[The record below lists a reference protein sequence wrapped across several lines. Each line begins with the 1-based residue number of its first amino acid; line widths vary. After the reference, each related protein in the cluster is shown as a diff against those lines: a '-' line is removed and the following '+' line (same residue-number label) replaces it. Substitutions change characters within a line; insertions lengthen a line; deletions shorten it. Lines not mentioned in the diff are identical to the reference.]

1 MTQDNAIVV
10 VVDDDVSVQRGLS
23 RLIRS
28 AGLATETFSS
38 AAEFLAS
45 GLVAQP
51 GCLIIDLRM
60 PGMNGLELQRAL
72 VREGHAM
79 PVIFISGDGSIPDTV
94 EAIKAGAV
102 DFLPKPFHDS
112 QLLAAIFQA
121 LHKDAEIRGRRSE
134 ADALRERFG
143 LLTPRETEV
152 CQLVAAG
159 LLNKQI
165 GFELNMSEKTVKIH
179 RARVMDKLSVRS
191 VADLVRFVDRL
202 IPKSH
207 AARGYPDT

>member
-1 MTQDNAIVV
+1 MQMEQKVII
-10 VVDDDVSVQRGLS
+10 VDDDISVQRGLS
-23 RLIRS
+23 RLVRS
-28 AGLATETFSS
+28 AGLLTLTFSS

-45 GLVAQP
+45 GLAGEP

-60 PGMNGLELQRAL
+60 PGMNGLELQRAIAKD
-72 VREGHAM
+72 GYMM
-79 PVIFISGDGSIPDTV
+79 PVIFISGDGSISDSV

-121 LHKDAEIRGRRSE
+121 LYKDGEIRSLRSKT
-134 ADALRERFG
+134 DLLRERFE
-143 LLTPRETEV
+143 LLTPREREV

-159 LLNKQI
+159 LLNKQV
-165 GFELNMSEKTVKIH
+165 GFQLGMSEKTVKIH
-179 RARVMDKLSVRS
+179 RARVMDKLNVRS
-191 VADLVRFVDRL
+191 VPELVRFVDSL

-207 AARGYPDT
+207 IAGG